1 MRLGFHIS
9 FLTWLMI
16 ATLMTTPQADNGF
29 DWQTLEL
36 GALKVHWYDSDTRF
50 GEAALDAAWAGME
63 SISRFMAPDLGQP
76 VDIFIYANSEDLR
89 AAQTPGGEDWAAG
102 HANPALGL
110 VRVVIEPGA
119 EQAIRMEQRIPHEL
133 MHVMLYRRVGPGYV
147 NLPTWLRE
155 GMAALVEIY
164 PNPDYDRVLAAAV
177 ERNSVIPLHELC
189 ASFPAE
195 AGRAFLA
202 YAESRSFTNYL
213 QETYG
218 SAGLID
224 LAVSY
229 ADGVDCRRG
238 TERALG
244 ISLSSLEARWRS
256 TVLNQNPVLPALQT
270 ILPYLVL
277 LCLVLLIPM
286 VGIAGALRRKGSRD
300 ERGTQVRK

>member
-1 MRLGFHIS
+1 MRFVFHIS
-9 FLTWLMI
+9 FLTWLMM
-16 ATLMTTPQADNGF
+16 ATLVITPQVDDGF

-36 GALKVHWYDSDTRF
+36 GALRVHWYDSDTRF
-50 GEAALDAAWAGME
+50 GEVALDAAWAGME
-63 SISRFMAPDLGQP
+63 SISRFMTPDLEQP

-119 EQAIRMEQRIPHEL
+119 EQVIRMEQRIPHEL
-133 MHVMLYRRVGPGYV
+133 MHVMLYRRVGPGYA

-155 GMAALVEIY
+155 GMAGLAEIY

-177 ERNSVIPLHELC
+177 ERNDLIPLNELC
-189 ASFPAE
+189 VSFPAE
-195 AGRAFLA
+195 AGPAFVA

-224 LAVSY
+224 LAVAY
-229 ADGVDCRRG
+229 ADGVDCERG

-244 ISLSSLEARWRS
+244 ISLSSLEARWHS
-256 TVLNQNPVLPALQT
+256 AVLDQNPLLTALQT
-270 ILPYLVL
+270 ISPYLVL

-286 VGIAGALRRKGSRD
+286 VGIAGALRRNGSRD

>member
-1 MRLGFHIS
+1 MRFVFHIS
-9 FLTWLMI
+9 FLTWLMM
-16 ATLMTTPQADNGF
+16 ATLVITPQVDDGF

-36 GALKVHWYDSDTRF
+36 GALRVHWYDSDTRF
-50 GEAALDAAWAGME
+50 GEVALDAAWAGME
-63 SISRFMAPDLGQP
+63 SISRFMTPDLEQP

-119 EQAIRMEQRIPHEL
+119 EQVIRMEQRIPHEL
-133 MHVMLYRRVGPGYV
+133 MHVMLYRRVGPGYA

-155 GMAALVEIY
+155 GMAALAEIY

-177 ERNSVIPLHELC
+177 ERNGLIPLNELC

-195 AGRAFLA
+195 AGPAFVA

-224 LAVSY
+224 LAVAY
-229 ADGVDCRRG
+229 ADGVDCERG

-244 ISLSSLEARWRS
+244 ISLSSLEARWHS
-256 TVLNQNPVLPALQT
+256 AVLDQNPLLPALQT

-286 VGIAGALRRKGSRD
+286 VGIAGALRRNGSRD

>member
-1 MRLGFHIS
+1 MRFVFHIS
-9 FLTWLMI
+9 FITWLMM
-16 ATLMTTPQADNGF
+16 ATLVITPQVDDGF

-36 GALKVHWYDSDTRF
+36 GALRVHWYDSDTRF
-50 GEAALDAAWAGME
+50 GEVALDAAWAGME
-63 SISRFMAPDLGQP
+63 SISRFMTPDLEQP

-119 EQAIRMEQRIPHEL
+119 EQVIRMEQRIPHEL
-133 MHVMLYRRVGPGYV
+133 MHVMLYRRVGPGYA

-155 GMAALVEIY
+155 GMAGLAEIY

-177 ERNSVIPLHELC
+177 ERNDLIPLNELC
-189 ASFPAE
+189 VSFPAE
-195 AGRAFLA
+195 AGPAFVA

-224 LAVSY
+224 LAVAY
-229 ADGVDCRRG
+229 ADGVDCERG

-244 ISLSSLEARWRS
+244 ISLSSLEARWHS
-256 TVLNQNPVLPALQT
+256 AVLDQNPLLPALQT

-286 VGIAGALRRKGSRD
+286 VGIAGALRRNGSRD